1 MCWSS
6 KWRRTQEISDIHYW
20 KQANEALIYSKI
32 LVIAFRRARRVAV
45 VKLFSVLSA
54 KSKSNLP
61 RRHGGHGE
69 KQKQKQKI
77 I

>member
-1 MCWSS
+1 LPLP
-6 KWRRTQEISDIHYW
+6 KHYPG
-20 KQANEALIYSKI
+20 EALIYSKI

-69 KQKQKQKI
+69 KQKQKI